1 MLLSVVPPAIAP
13 ARRLR
18 GVSRRDRLILSL
30 VARRI
35 GTTRIDFS
43 EALRA
48 LSEATAE
55 LIPAG
60 RIFLLGDAENGPVV
74 GSLVSGVG
82 LTEGTESIL
91 IVRVQPAGSSTTL
104 GTLGRPTP

>member
-1 MLLSVVPPAIAP
+1 MILSVALPAIAP
-13 ARRLR
+13 ARRLP
-18 GVSRRDRLILSL
+18 GVSPRDRLILSL

-35 GTTRIDFS
+35 GTTRLDFS

-60 RIFLLGDAENGPVV
+60 RIFLLGEAENGRIV

-104 GTLGRPTP
+104 GRLGRLAP